1 MLLIYRKCIYVYCH
15 LKKTY
20 IYVCMYISI
29 HIHVQR
35 DIFSYR
41 TVLHHLGE
49 QAYIKLELGRGGGEI
64 KCYKEI
70 SLCLVLCLHEIYYSI

>member
-35 DIFSYR
+35 DIFY
-41 TVLHHLGE
+41 TVLSCIIWGNKH
-49 QAYIKLELGRGGGEI
+49 
-64 KCYKEI
+64 
-70 SLCLVLCLHEIYYSI
+70 IY